1 MDYGD
6 RLVDEKLLVIDKG
19 NRCVGSVVEDTVN
32 ARFAVRFPR
41 CLAST
46 GALFP
51 GTAGRACAEDRLKSA
66 ASGEAASTQLGYH
79 VVLSQ
84 PAHALVVWP
93 AASVFLHCI
102 RGRASQ
108 GSFLTHT
115 RTLQ

>member
-1 MDYGD
+1 MD
-6 RLVDEKLLVIDKG
+6 ENLLVIDRG
-19 NRCVGSVVEDTVN
+19 NRRVGSVVQDTFN
-32 ARFAVRFPR
+32 ACFAVR
-41 CLAST
+41 LAPYLTSR
-46 GALFP
+46 GALV
-51 GTAGRACAEDRLKSA
+51 TALTGRACAEDRLKSA
-66 ASGEAASTQLGYH
+66 AARGIARLELGYH

-84 PAHALVVWP
+84 PAHAFVVWP